1 MSGNE
6 ALVSVCCLGYNHGKF
21 ITDNIEAIWN
31 SDYKDVEIIVVDD
44 GSKDNSGE
52 ILKDLQAKS
61 PLPMK
66 VILQENTGNIGY
78 NFNVALRQAK
88 GQYITFIALDDVLKS
103 DTIRKVMEILKA
115 DDKLAFV
122 ASSVIQG
129 IDDNGKKCKGV
140 PPLKLNSVS
149 HPTVNDLLELEY
161 AEFGGF
167 YIQGTFFRKE
177 VIDVV
182 GGFDEDMTGDD
193 IILRTKVL
201 KYMEQ
206 NPRWTFKIL
215 AETLCYYRQHDT
227 NIHYNSLRQV
237 RIVAEYLERYWQKRE
252 NPRNF
257 VGWVHNTLR
266 QMPKNRWIEL
276 FGINKRTLSCLA
288 EPDILDL
295 LTKPENQ
302 EKIVLKIP
310 LIITVKRI
318 KNYIKKE
325 KQIVISILGKEFR
338 YTKKK

>member
-1 MSGNE
+1 MSGSND
-6 ALVSVCCLGYNHGKF
+6 LLSVCCLGYNHGKF

-88 GQYITFIALDDVLKS
+88 GKYITFIALDDMLKS
-103 DTIRKVMEILKA
+103 DAITKVMDILKSNE
-115 DDKLAFV
+115 KMAFV
-122 ASSVIQG
+122 ASSVIEG
-129 IDDNGKKCKGV
+129 INDFGKKCDNV
-140 PPLKLNSVS
+140 PPLKLNSIS

-215 AETLCYYRQHDT
+215 AEPLCSYRKHDS

-237 RIVAEYLERYWQKRE
+237 KIVSEYLERYWPDRV
-252 NPRNF
+252 NPKIF
-257 VGWVHNTLR
+257 VQWVHNTLS
-266 QMPKNRWIEL
+266 QMPKSRWVEL
-276 FGINKRTLSCLA
+276 FGINKRALSCLA
-288 EPDILDL
+288 EPNILDL

-302 EKIVLKIP
+302 EKIILKIP

-318 KNYIKKE
+318 RNYIKKE
-325 KQIVISILGKEFR
+325 KQIVISIFGKEFY